1 MTAVVL
7 LVNPVSGRGLGA
19 RAARLAADRLRAR
32 GIEPRVLTGG
42 SPEEMRRLASA
53 AVRERPGALA
63 VVGGDGT
70 LSLILDEVLGS
81 GVPIAL
87 VPAGT
92 GNDLARAL
100 GIPVGSAEDAASAI
114 ELVATGGTRTIDVGE
129 VWEAADECDGPG
141 SGSGA
146 EHGPETGPDP
156 SPASGRRT
164 RFLTV
169 CAIGL
174 DARVADRTNRLRWP
188 SGRLRY
194 FLALAIELLRL
205 SPLPFELRL
214 DGGETESRPGI
225 LLAVGNTRSYG
236 GGIPMCPG
244 ADPADGL
251 LDVTHVA
258 PIGLVRLLRIFP
270 LLLQARHA
278 ERPEA
283 TLLRAREIEVGAPGL
298 VAYADGERVG
308 EGRVRIRLAAQRL
321 EVFAGT
327 GPAAGPAAGP
337 ATPARQRQ

>member
-1 MTAVVL
+1 MTAVAL

-19 RAARLAADRLRAR
+19 RAADAAVARLREH
-32 GIEPRVLTGG
+32 GIEPRVLRGG
-42 SPEEMRRLASA
+42 SRDEMRRLAAA
-53 AVRERPGALA
+53 AVRDRPDAIA

-70 LSLILDEVLGS
+70 LSLILDDVLGC
-81 GVPIAL
+81 GIPIAL

-100 GIPVGSAEDAASAI
+100 GLPVGSGSAASAEQAAAAI
-114 ELVATGGTRTIDVGE
+114 DLVLNGRTRPIDVGE
-129 VWEAADECDGPG
+129 IECTVPG
-141 SGSGA
+141 GGV
-146 EHGPETGPDP
+146 
-156 SPASGRRT
+156 RRM

-188 SGRLRY
+188 KGRLRY

-205 SPLPFELRL
+205 SALPFELRL
-214 DGGETESRPGI
+214 DGGAPEPRPGI

-236 GGIPMCPG
+236 GGIPMCPD
-244 ADPADGL
+244 ADPADGF
-251 LDVTHVA
+251 LDITHVA
-258 PIGLVRLLRIFP
+258 PIGLARLLRIFP

-283 TLLRAREIEVGAPGL
+283 TMLRANEVEAQAPGL

-308 EGRVRIRLAAQRL
+308 EGRVRIRLAAERL
-321 EVFAGT
+321 EVLA
-327 GPAAGPAAGP
+327 PA
-337 ATPARQRQ
+337 